1 MLDWFDLFRGP
12 APHVMDNS
20 THETDVHDLS
30 LGVIHA
36 LRVVD
41 VKALSYVQLRRL
53 YAALVAATNDVDDE
67 IAKRSESTNAL
78 GETVRIQSPRRRE
91 PEP

>member
-1 MLDWFDLFRGP
+1 
-12 APHVMDNS
+12 MDS
-20 THETDVHDLS
+20 PTHETDVHDLS

-53 YAALVAATNDVDDE
+53 YAALVHSTNEVDDE
-67 IAKRSESTNAL
+67 IALRSQATDSL
-78 GETVRIQSPRRRE
+78 GSTVRIQSPKRQV
-91 PEP
+91 PEDAD

>member
-1 MLDWFDLFRGP
+1 
-12 APHVMDNS
+12 MDNS

-30 LGVIHA
+30 LGVIHE

-53 YAALVAATNDVDDE
+53 YAALIAATNDVDDE
-67 IAKRSESTNAL
+67 IARRSESTHAL
-78 GETVRIQSPRRRE
+78 GETVRIQSPRKLLSKVD
-91 PEP
+91 

>member
-1 MLDWFDLFRGP
+1 
-12 APHVMDNS
+12 MDNS

-36 LRVVD
+36 LRLVD

-53 YAALVAATNDVDDE
+53 YAALMAAANDVDDE
-67 IAKRSESTNAL
+67 ITTRSARTNTL
-78 GETVRIQSPRRRE
+78 GETVRFESPRRRE

>member
-1 MLDWFDLFRGP
+1 
-12 APHVMDNS
+12 MDNS

-41 VKALSYVQLRRL
+41 VEALSYVQLRRL

-67 IAKRSESTNAL
+67 IAKRSKSTNSL
-78 GETVRIQSPRRRE
+78 GETVRIQSPRKPVRDID
-91 PEP
+91 

>member
-1 MLDWFDLFRGP
+1 MLDWFDLLRHP
-12 APHVMDNS
+12 ASLAMDNS

-36 LRVVD
+36 LRIVD
-41 VKALSYVQLRRL
+41 VEALSYVQLRRL
-53 YAALVAATNDVDDE
+53 YAALVAATNEVDEE
-67 IAKRSESTNAL
+67 IAKRSETTTSL
-78 GETVRIQSPRRRE
+78 GETVRFVSPRRRE

>member
-1 MLDWFDLFRGP
+1 
-12 APHVMDNS
+12 MDS
-20 THETDVHDLS
+20 PTHETDVHDLS

-53 YAALVAATNDVDDE
+53 YAALVHSTNEVDDE
-67 IAKRSESTNAL
+67 IARRSQTTDSL
-78 GETVRIQSPRRRE
+78 GSTVRIQSPKRQQV
-91 PEP
+91 PEDAD

>member
-1 MLDWFDLFRGP
+1 
-12 APHVMDNS
+12 MDPS

-36 LRVVD
+36 LRIVD

-53 YAALVAATNDVDDE
+53 YAALVQATNDIDDE
-67 IAKRSESTNAL
+67 IALRSESTNAL
-78 GETVRIQSPRRRE
+78 GETVRIESPRRTL
-91 PEP
+91 PDDADD

>member
-1 MLDWFDLFRGP
+1 MSSP
-12 APHVMDNS
+12 

-36 LRVVD
+36 VAMLD

-53 YAALVAATNDVDDE
+53 YAALLHASDSVEAE
-67 IAKRSESTNAL
+67 ILERSGGASL
-78 GETVRIQSPRRRE
+78 GETVRIKSPKNSDGKD
-91 PEP
+91 

>member
-1 MLDWFDLFRGP
+1 MENP
-12 APHVMDNS
+12 

-53 YAALVAATNDVDDE
+53 YAALVASMTDVDDE
-67 IAKRSESTNAL
+67 IAKRSETTNVL
-78 GETVRIQSPRRRE
+78 GETVRIQSPRRRKSDD
-91 PEP
+91 